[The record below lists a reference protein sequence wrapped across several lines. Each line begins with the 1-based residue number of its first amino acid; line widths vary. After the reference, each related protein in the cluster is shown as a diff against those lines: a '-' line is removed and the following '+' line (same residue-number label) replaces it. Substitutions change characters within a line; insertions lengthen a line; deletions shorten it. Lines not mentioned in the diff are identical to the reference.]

1 MSQPPAPLKG
11 ERDLRRLLGGM
22 QAVLDPASYVFCRMR
37 EGLATDR
44 LTARGIFH
52 ESEGVTLIVEQG
64 EAERSGLTPEFVA
77 RRIELTVH
85 SDLNAVGFI
94 ARIATELAA
103 AGIPCN
109 AVAALYHDHLYV
121 PAELAER
128 ALAVLT
134 ALEREAREDQPGVL
148 YEVRVRVDR
157 AIAVEWLAWMEAV
170 HLPEIMA
177 TGCFRRCTVM
187 RADEEVAGGR
197 EGFVLEYLARSPE
210 SFERYRTLHAPAI
223 QQAHTQRYAGRFE
236 ATRQVRPVAFEVSGP
251 LA

>member
-1 MSQPPAPLKG
+1 MNDHPEPLRG
-11 ERDLRRLLGGM
+11 ERDLARLLSGM
-22 QAVLDPASYVFCRMR
+22 QAVLDPSHYVFCRMR

-52 ESEGVTLIVEQG
+52 ESEGVTLILEQG
-64 EAERSGLTPEFVA
+64 EAERTGLVADFVA

-85 SDLNAVGFI
+85 SDLQAVGFM
-94 ARIATELAA
+94 ARIASELAA

-128 ALAVLT
+128 ALAVLG
-134 ALEREAREDQPGVL
+134 ALEQEARNNHPGVM

-157 AIAVEWLAWMEAV
+157 GIAGEWLAWMESV
-170 HLPEIMA
+170 HIPEIMA
-177 TGCFRRCTVM
+177 TGCFRRCTVQ
-187 RADEEVAGGR
+187 RAPDDIDDGR
-197 EGFVLEYLARSPE
+197 EPFLLEYLARSPE
-210 SFERYRTLHAPAI
+210 AYERYRTAHAPSI
-223 QQAHTQRYAGRFE
+223 QQAHAERYAGRFA
-236 ATRQVRPVAFEVSGP
+236 ATRQVRPVAFELSGA